1 MSADSLIRSR
11 RSLARGVGTTTR
23 RNRRLSGDPDLQ
35 PIPARVGVFE
45 QLEPI
50 VSIPEPDCLG
60 SNWWSYLS
68 GFTWYPRAWH
78 TALDTLVSSDGVI
91 RMDRQAHKRISFSGF
106 KPSLSSNPI
115 HLCFSSQTVAASP
128 EPGADSSDYQMIE
141 TGYAN
146 REWHPLQT
154 VMVFPLGMIGAAQRL
169 KSIEMQQYGTGYKFR
184 WSFKTPA
191 DAAITGVTPTC
202 LNRPANETRT
212 ADRVFNNSGTAQ
224 PRRRLTKFALVT
236 QDGQKG
242 EVELRSA
249 PWGFLPA
256 TSFVHVALLEM
267 NIAASESNQ
276 LNMTDL
282 SRLLSIGQ
290 PYHGVCTP
298 TGIQSLAGA
307 TLPKPAA
314 PSSYSAP
321 QYSTTRYFKNP
332 MAPGVPASGLLP
344 PDYASAGYEFRDDVI
359 FAGGIQYGPV
369 GTAMLP
375 PTPTSWMH
383 VNTAGE
389 CRILSLVLVSDT
401 TTTTTWDLVRWDQKP
416 GESLFSYT
424 VLQRIAITTTD
435 AVLTAIAQTTITV
448 RTYTGS
454 VDFQQSVSLTGVP
467 QNPPTRESTFN
478 LWLNKLWHVESSPD
492 GRKIAVMRGMFNP
505 QASYNVAA
513 QKSCI
518 ATVATF
524 EIDGYYTV
532 TGPVYEWQ
540 YEHTYAQNADYTLN
554 HCLGFAFKPDGQL
567 FKWLMS
573 ETFEARGLID
583 VDGGPAEYWQYLHK
597 LTDVSYNAT
606 QVEPYV
612 APWPPGYSVNLNS
625 EKLFTPYSTPFNRLS
640 NNVLMQVVTYQDS
653 DGDPALLVELSAPS
667 GPVDYYAT
675 MPAGVGTAGR
685 AVSWNP
691 KTGEIAARTNSGVI
705 SWI

>member
-1 MSADSLIRSR
+1 MSSSLIRSR
-11 RSLARGVGTTTR
+11 RLLAAGRGTTTR
-23 RNRRLSGDPDLQ
+23 RDRVLPGDVLLQ
-35 PIPARVGVFE
+35 SIPQRVGIFE
-45 QLEPI
+45 QPEPD
-50 VSIPEPDCLG
+50 VVIPEPDCLG

-91 RMDRQAHKRISFSGF
+91 RMDRQAHKRITFSGF

-115 HLCFSSQTVAASP
+115 HLCFASSSVAAAP

-141 TGYAN
+141 TGYSN
-146 REWHPLQT
+146 REWHALQT

-169 KSIEMQQYGTGYKFR
+169 KSIEMQQHGTGYKYR
-184 WSFKTPA
+184 WNFKTPA

-267 NIAASESNQ
+267 NIAANEANQ

-375 PTPTSWMH
+375 TTPTSWMH

-401 TTTTTWDLVRWDQKP
+401 SSTTTWDLVRWDQKP

-435 AVLTAIAQTTITV
+435 SALTAVSPTYNIV
-448 RTYTGS
+448 RVYTGS
-454 VDFQQSVSLTGVP
+454 VDLQQTKTVGSSP
-467 QNPPTRESTFN
+467 ENPPTRERTFN
-478 LWLNKLWHVESSPD
+478 LWLNKLWQVESSPD
-492 GRKIAVMRGMFNP
+492 GRKIAVMRGIFNP
-505 QASYNVAA
+505 GGYLSASA
-513 QKSCI
+513 QYSCI

-524 EIDGYYTV
+524 EIAADYTV
-532 TGPVYEWQ
+532 SGPVYEWQ
-540 YEHTYAQNADYTLN
+540 YQHTYQQNANYTVN
-554 HCLGFAFKPDGQL
+554 HCLGFAFKADGQL
-567 FKWLMS
+567 FKWLLS
-573 ETFEARGLID
+573 ETFQALGLMD
-583 VDGGPAEYWQYLHK
+583 FDSGPAEDWRYCHK
-597 LTDVSYNAT
+597 LIDATYNAT
-606 QVEPYV
+606 QIEPYV
-612 APWPPGYSVNLNS
+612 APWPPGYSVLLDS
-625 EKLFTPYSTPFNRLS
+625 SKLFFPYWMSGIRLS
-640 NNVLMQVVTYQDS
+640 NNILLQVVTYQDS

-667 GPVDYYAT
+667 GAVDYYAT

>member
-1 MSADSLIRSR
+1 MSSSLIGSR
-11 RSLARGVGTTTR
+11 RLLAAGRGTTTR
-23 RNRRLSGDPDLQ
+23 RDRVLPGDVLLQ
-35 PIPARVGVFE
+35 SIPQRVGSFE
-45 QLEPI
+45 QPEPD
-50 VSIPEPDCLG
+50 VVIPEPDCLG
-60 SNWWSYLS
+60 SNWWTYLS

-115 HLCFSSQTVAASP
+115 HLCFASPTVAAAP

-169 KSIEMQQYGTGYKFR
+169 KSIEMQQHGTGYKYR
-184 WSFKTPA
+184 WNFKTPA

-212 ADRVFNNSGTAQ
+212 ADRVFNNSGTEQ
-224 PRRRLTKFALVT
+224 PRCRLTKFALVT

-267 NIAASESNQ
+267 NIAAHEANQ

-344 PDYASAGYEFRDDVI
+344 PDYAAVGYEFRDDVI

-375 PTPTSWMH
+375 TTPTSWMH

-401 TTTTTWDLVRWDQKP
+401 MTTTTWDLVRWDQKP
-416 GESLFSYT
+416 GEQLLSYT

-435 AVLTAIAQTTITV
+435 SALTAVSPTYNIV
-448 RTYTGS
+448 RVYTGS
-454 VDFQQSVSLTGVP
+454 PDLQQTQNVGSVP
-467 QNPPTRESTFN
+467 ANPPNRERTFN
-478 LWLNKLWHVESSPD
+478 LWLNKLWQVESSPD
-492 GRKIAVMRGMFNP
+492 GRKIAVMRGIFNP
-505 QASYNVAA
+505 GGYLSASDQY
-513 QKSCI
+513 SCI

-524 EIDGYYTV
+524 EITADYTV
-532 TGPVYEWQ
+532 SGPVYEWQ
-540 YEHTYAQNADYTLN
+540 YQHTYQQNANYTVN
-554 HCLGFAFKPDGQL
+554 HCLGFAFNADGQL
-567 FKWLMS
+567 FKWLLS
-573 ETFEARGLID
+573 ETFEALGLMD
-583 VDGGPAEYWQYLHK
+583 FDSGPAEDWRYCHK
-597 LTDVSYNAT
+597 LIDATYNAT
-606 QVEPYV
+606 QIEPYV
-612 APWPPGYSVNLNS
+612 APWPPGYSVLLDS
-625 EKLFTPYSTPFNRLS
+625 SKLFFPYWMSGIRLS
-640 NNVLMQVVTYQDS
+640 NNILLQVVIYQDS
-653 DGDPALLVELSAPS
+653 EGDPALLVELSAPS
-667 GPVDYYAT
+667 GAVDYYAT